1 MSLLDLLVTMIDF
14 SFVICAIFLQS
25 FSPLKLHPYT
35 FIFFFYLS
43 VIQTSHCS
51 NQKPM
56 HKTLSHPIFLFRN
69 SVPLWCMSQYRRIC
83 MLVLVFHFDFK
94 AAHLTVQ
101 TATLRGQKVDIEC
114 DRSKR
119 VELYC
124 FANVL
129 ADIAYPL
136 WSGGIG
142 SKISPH
148 FIEIN
153 QTHSFSSQAVFKYS
167 SKSSDL

>member
-1 MSLLDLLVTMIDF
+1 
-14 SFVICAIFLQS
+14 
-25 FSPLKLHPYT
+25 
-35 FIFFFYLS
+35 
-43 VIQTSHCS
+43 
-51 NQKPM
+51 
-56 HKTLSHPIFLFRN
+56 
-69 SVPLWCMSQYRRIC
+69 
-83 MLVLVFHFDFK
+83 MLVLVFHCDFK

-114 DRSKR
+114 DHSKR

-136 WSGGIG
+136 WSGGIE
-142 SKISPH
+142 SKIPPH

-167 SKSSDL
+167 SKSSDLYKLEAFVSIQCVASLKYTQRLKKLWPPLVVSSVSDHFMYIACKSGKTFPKSPELQALVYSFYDVTGREKQSCVDKVPVC

>member
-1 MSLLDLLVTMIDF
+1 
-14 SFVICAIFLQS
+14 
-25 FSPLKLHPYT
+25 
-35 FIFFFYLS
+35 
-43 VIQTSHCS
+43 
-51 NQKPM
+51 
-56 HKTLSHPIFLFRN
+56 
-69 SVPLWCMSQYRRIC
+69 MSQYRRKDM
-83 MLVLVFHFDFK
+83 MLLVFHCDYK

-101 TATLRGQKVDIEC
+101 TATLRGQKVDIES

-142 SKISPH
+142 SKIPPH
-148 FIEIN
+148 FTEIN
-153 QTHSFSSQAVFKYS
+153 QTHSFSSQAVFEYS
-167 SKSSDL
+167 SKSCDL